1 MPDDQPETPYLELLV
16 RGAPAEAYER
26 PVLRARADKAP
37 ADRLAALERAKLLAL
52 RVRGELEGRR
62 RREAE
67 LSALF
72 ETAHDLAGL
81 RDLDAVLQAIVQRAR
96 SLLGTEVAYLTLNDP
111 TAGDTYMRV
120 TDGSVSARFQQLRL
134 GMGEGLGGLVAQ
146 TARPYVTE
154 SYFHD
159 PRFQHTGTIDA
170 GVRDEGLVAIL
181 GVPLLLGSGVIGVL
195 FAADRRARVFEREQI
210 ALLGSFAAHA
220 AVAIDTAHLLAET
233 RTALTELEAANEI
246 IRDRS
251 GVIER
256 ASDVHDRLTELVLRG
271 GGVHDVADAV
281 AEVLSGSVEFVEADE
296 APAAAVDRSR
306 ADGRAVRDG
315 EQDWVAAVSAGGEL
329 LGALILRGHP
339 RLDPVDQR
347 TLERAAM
354 VTSLL
359 QLARRS
365 AGEAEQR
372 VRGELLDDL
381 LDAPDREP
389 RLLRERAARLRA
401 DLDAPHVV
409 LAASID
415 APGTGTPAAGP
426 GGPSAGGF
434 GGTPTGGFDGAFR
447 CGPGG
452 APGGG
457 SGGTAGGGSGGM
469 PRSGFGGASRSGPGG
484 APGGGSG
491 STPRSGS
498 NDAPRSGPGGTHGS
512 GSGGRPGGGSGGA
525 PVGGSGGMPRSGFGG
540 ASRSGLGGTP
550 GGGPGGTPGGGPGG
564 APGDGPGGTPG
575 SGSGGAPV
583 GGSGGMPRSGS
594 NDASRSGPGGAP
606 VGGSGGMPTGGPGG
620 ASRSG
625 SGGAAGSGAGGAH
638 AEDAAGRRRLWS
650 AASHLAATRHGLAA
664 TRDGGT
670 VLLLPLAEGDTADA
684 LARRTARQLG
694 TAVHAPVTVGASA
707 PVAAPAGRPGEV
719 AAGYAEA
726 RRCLAALR
734 ALGRAGQGAAVE
746 DFGFLGLLL
755 AGTRDGAPDGTG
767 VQDFVTRT
775 LGPVLD
781 YDERRGTELIRT
793 LDAYFAGGMSPARTK
808 DALHVHV
815 NTVAQRLERVGRLL
829 GPDWQSPA
837 RSLEIQLAL
846 RLHRLAS
853 ALGY

>member
-1 MPDDQPETPYLELLV
+1 MPVTMPDDRPEAPYLELLV

-37 ADRLAALERAKLLAL
+37 ADLLAALERAKLLAL

-154 SYFHD
+154 NYFDD
-159 PRFQHTGTIDA
+159 PRFQHTHAIDA

-233 RTALTELEAANEI
+233 RTALAELEAANEI

-251 GVIER
+251 RVIER

-271 GGVHDVADAV
+271 GGVHDVADAL
-281 AEVLSGSVEFVEADE
+281 AEVLSGSVEFLETDE

-306 ADGRAVRDG
+306 ADGHAVRDG
-315 EQDWVAAVSAGGEL
+315 EEDWVAAVSAGGEL
-329 LGALILRGHP
+329 LGALVLRGHP
-339 RLDPVDQR
+339 RLDPMDQR

-401 DLDAPHVV
+401 DLDTPHVV
-409 LAASID
+409 LAAGIE
-415 APGTGTPAAGP
+415 APDTGTPAAGP
-426 GGPSAGGF
+426 GG
-434 GGTPTGGFDGAFR
+434 
-447 CGPGG
+447 
-452 APGGG
+452 APG
-457 SGGTAGGGSGGM
+457 
-469 PRSGFGGASRSGPGG
+469 SGPG
-484 APGGGSG
+484 
-491 STPRSGS
+491 T
-498 NDAPRSGPGGTHGS
+498 
-512 GSGGRPGGGSGGA
+512 
-525 PVGGSGGMPRSGFGG
+525 
-540 ASRSGLGGTP
+540 TP
-550 GGGPGGTPGGGPGG
+550 GGGPGTAPASGPGGARASGPGGASGSRPGGAPGAGPGGGPGG
-564 APGDGPGGTPG
+564 AP
-575 SGSGGAPV
+575 
-583 GGSGGMPRSGS
+583 
-594 NDASRSGPGGAP
+594 
-606 VGGSGGMPTGGPGG
+606 
-620 ASRSG
+620 
-625 SGGAAGSGAGGAH
+625 

-664 TRDGGT
+664 ARDGGT

-694 TAVHAPVTVGASA
+694 TAVHAAVTVGASA
-707 PVAAPAGRPGEV
+707 PVPAPAARPGDV

-734 ALGRAGQGAAVE
+734 VLDRAGQGAAAE

-755 AGTRDGAPDGTG
+755 AGTREGAPAGTG
-767 VQDFVTRT
+767 VQDFVHRT
-775 LGPVLD
+775 VGAVID

-815 NTVAQRLERVGRLL
+815 NTVAQRLERIGRLL

-853 ALGY
+853 AVGY